1 MKNTLTIRQKL
12 ITSFSVLLLIILAF
26 GLLSGFYIGRLGDSI
41 NDIAEWKVPAVKL
54 AVEVH
59 AGAYDATIEQLN
71 YLLHESDEAYA
82 RARQVLN
89 KMQGDL
95 KLIDEIGHRFN
106 DAALLRQSQSVSEN
120 VRDFGALYQQ
130 GVAALQSNRQAVE
143 AMNTS
148 GQAVLAEADAFA
160 AKQERE
166 YAQLLNSGA
175 NQAALNDKVQKY
187 ILVNRIKSLAQTI
200 IQHEKEERL
209 YKDRRF
215 YQRMQQEL
223 PNLMAL
229 YDLLAAMT
237 QDRSELDRIDKAR
250 SETEKY
256 QKAAGQWIA
265 NDDNLKQIVAKMDA
279 IATSARQSAADAELD
294 GWRKAEEI
302 AQATAG
308 LVTQANTIIAT
319 FLLVGCAIA
328 IGLVVT
334 IPTGIIR
341 PIKRL
346 SAFAK
351 AFGQGDLTERAQL
364 ATRDEIGSMAG
375 DFDQAANNI
384 QGIVSNVRQHAE
396 NLHVNAVQLLQSV
409 EATVEGNQTQQTY
422 IEQVATAME
431 QMAVAV
437 REVADNALMAANA
450 AAEMDVQSKTGLDTV
465 QQAVDAIHAL
475 SAEIATAG
483 DTVSDLESHVNNI
496 SGILD
501 VIRSVSEQTNLLALN
516 AAIEAARAGEHGR
529 GFAVVA
535 DEVRTLA
542 SLTQSSTSDIQGM
555 IEKLQTGSKKAVAAM
570 DASRTLSQQS
580 VDKALASGEI
590 LNAIN
595 VAVSGVNSMNA
606 QIAASAEQQN
616 LVTQDVNR
624 NAIKITEIAETNVVR
639 ANASLRSSEALGYI
653 ASDLQVA
660 MSRFKV

>member
-1 MKNTLTIRQKL
+1 
-12 ITSFSVLLLIILAF
+12 
-26 GLLSGFYIGRLGDSI
+26 
-41 NDIAEWKVPAVKL
+41 
-54 AVEVH
+54 
-59 AGAYDATIEQLN
+59 
-71 YLLHESDEAYA
+71 
-82 RARQVLN
+82 
-89 KMQGDL
+89 
-95 KLIDEIGHRFN
+95 
-106 DAALLRQSQSVSEN
+106 
-120 VRDFGALYQQ
+120 
-130 GVAALQSNRQAVE
+130 
-143 AMNTS
+143 
-148 GQAVLAEADAFA
+148 
-160 AKQERE
+160 
-166 YAQLLNSGA
+166 
-175 NQAALNDKVQKY
+175 
-187 ILVNRIKSLAQTI
+187 
-200 IQHEKEERL
+200 
-209 YKDRRF
+209 
-215 YQRMQQEL
+215 
-223 PNLMAL
+223 
-229 YDLLAAMT
+229 
-237 QDRSELDRIDKAR
+237 
-250 SETEKY
+250 
-256 QKAAGQWIA
+256 
-265 NDDNLKQIVAKMDA
+265 MDA